1 MRCVHFFLIFL
12 LIINREPDSVLFV
25 SANKK
30 RLQNK
35 FTDKLK
41 ANLWIH
47 LDLAKVYRLKELAS
61 PSHLSSL
68 SKFKK
73 YSDSTQ
79 TFAIA
84 EPMFDLTQIMF
95 GF

>member
-1 MRCVHFFLIFL
+1 MDTFGPGKSLPIERVGFSL
-12 LIINREPDSVLFV
+12 
-25 SANKK
+25 
-30 RLQNK
+30 
-35 FTDKLK
+35 
-41 ANLWIH
+41 
-47 LDLAKVYRLKELAS
+47 Y
-61 PSHLSSL
+61 HLSSL